1 MNKRLLIIA
10 AILIYAISAKAQSA
24 TDTLLLKSKART
36 LTDEQYTAYIK
47 GTDIG
52 NKAYVAELNHYPLP
66 DKLLQYKKEL
76 DLSPSQISGITAI
89 LKQLQMKRLE
99 IGASVIRNERLLDSM
114 FRTKKIDEGIIIFYG
129 NRYGLYEGEYRAAVL
144 TACFKTQKLLTER
157 QIKKF
162 EALQKQGNRL

>member
-1 MNKRLLIIA
+1 MK
-10 AILIYAISAKAQSA
+10 K
-24 TDTLLLKSKART
+24 TLLFLPALLFAFNTRAQQVADSTLQKSPVRT
-36 LTDEQYTAYIK
+36 LTDQQYNAYIK
-47 GTDIG
+47 GMDVG

-76 DLSPSQISGITAI
+76 DLSPAQMNGIGII

-99 IGASVIRNERLLDSM
+99 IGASVIRNERLLDSL

-162 EALQKQGNRL
+162 EALQKHN